1 MKLRYLIA
9 AAALL
14 SLASCARDGS
24 SALNEDAKIYFDAWI
39 SQNHPTAQRTALG
52 SYIISQTEGAGV
64 PAGDSLFARID
75 YSYYK
80 LNGDLAGTTSE
91 RVARQCNTYS
101 SSTYYGPYLAYR
113 GTKLESMGAGLEE
126 AVSLMKVGGKI
137 KIVVPGWL
145 SQAKRYSSEDGYLKN
160 CSGTDYIYELELV
173 DVFNDVERWER
184 DSLLRYMAANHPT
197 AVEDPEY
204 EGFFYIKEKDGIEG
218 VLYPALRFRLR
229 KTSPGKVINV
239 RCHGLSSVSGP
250 CGAFWWVSHRESM
263 SGESRL
269 AFFEREF
276 HRNRTRGQFRHYR
289 LCIRHQ
295 QDAPWRSRDMFLR
308 IQIRVFDGW
317 LRKNYSLL
325 FSSKFFHRDD
335 GGPLVYV

>member
-9 AAALL
+9 AVALL

-24 SALNEDAKIYFDAWI
+24 STLNEDAKIYFDAWI

-218 VLYPALRFRLR
+218 KDFPADTTFYINYTGRLLN
-229 KTSPGKVINV
+229 GKV
-239 RCHGLSSVSGP
+239 
-250 CGAFWWVSHRESM
+250 
-263 SGESRL
+263 
-269 AFFEREF
+269 
-276 HRNRTRGQFRHYR
+276 
-289 LCIRHQ
+289 
-295 QDAPWRSRDMFLR
+295 
-308 IQIRVFDGW
+308 FDTTIADTAKVW
-317 LRKNYSLL
+317 NLYS
-325 FSSKFFHRDD
+325 SSKTYQQKKVAWPSSSENFTAIELADNSVITGFAYAISKMHPGEAGTCFFVSKYGYSTD
-335 GGPLVYV
+335 GSGKTIPSCSPLSFSIETTEAP